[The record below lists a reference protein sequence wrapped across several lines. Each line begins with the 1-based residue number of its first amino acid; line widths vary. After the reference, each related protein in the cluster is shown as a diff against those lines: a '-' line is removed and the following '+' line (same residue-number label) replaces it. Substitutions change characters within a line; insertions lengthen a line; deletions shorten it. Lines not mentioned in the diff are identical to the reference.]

1 MLVLKPDGSRG
12 SLWADSEGNILT
24 TTDPNDATDLP
35 VGAVLA
41 QYLSASGVALK
52 INEPAGWGSTPPPSL
67 SWFSRY
73 DLTDTAKLW
82 TDAARTTAAVN
93 DGDRVAVVDDLEAG
107 NHSMTFWESG
117 DTGTRPHLGVEAG
130 PDIYVY
136 TGGGWRG
143 LTVADFSAKVDARLP
158 FWIAA
163 AVRIQDSDTG
173 ASLLLAKDQ
182 TWNDNLRVNINLTS
196 GTSTSVAFARTVQ
209 GSGAITATAN
219 STAISTSGWAV
230 VSFGYDGDNITVRVN
245 KGTKATAADARSLPV
260 GSVFPLRFGQGDY
273 DLEFSA
279 VGLLDE
285 YPDSAVE
292 DLAIE
297 AIGTMAGLTL

>member
-12 SLWADSEGNILT
+12 SLWADASGNILT

-52 INEPAGWGSTPPPSL
+52 INEPAGWGDTPAPSL
-67 SWFSRY
+67 SWYSRY
-73 DLTDTAKLW
+73 DLTDTDKLW
-82 TDAARTTAAVN
+82 VDAGRTTPATA
-93 DGDRVAVVDDLEAG
+93 DGQRVAVVDDLEAG
-107 NHSMTFWESG
+107 NHSMTFWNSEDDS
-117 DTGTRPHLGVEAG
+117 TRPTLGVEG

-143 LTVADFSAKVDARLP
+143 LTVADFSAFVDARVP
-158 FWIAA
+158 FWVAA
-163 AVRIQDSDTG
+163 AVRIQDADTG
-173 ASLLLAKDQ
+173 VSQLFAKDQ

-196 GTSTSVAFARTVQ
+196 GTSTSVAFVRTLQ
-209 GSGAITATAN
+209 GSGGITATAN
-219 STAISTSGWAV
+219 STAISASGWAV

-245 KGTKATAADARSLPV
+245 KGTKASAADARSLPV
-260 GSVFPLRFGQGDY
+260 GAVFPLRFGQGDY

-279 VGLLDE
+279 IGLLDE
-285 YPDSAVE
+285 YPDSATE

>member
-52 INEPAGWGSTPPPSL
+52 IKEPDGWGDTPAPSL

-73 DLTDTAKLW
+73 DLTDTSKLW
-82 TDAARTTAAVN
+82 TDAGRTSAAAN

-107 NHSMTFWESG
+107 DSPMTFWDSG
-117 DTGTRPHLGVEAG
+117 DTSTRPFLGVEG
-130 PDIYVY
+130 EDIYVY

-143 LTVADFSAKVDARLP
+143 LTVADFNALVDARTP

-173 ASLLLAKDQ
+173 ASQLFAKDQ
-182 TWNDNLRVNINLTS
+182 TFNDNLRVMINLTS
-196 GTSTSVAFARTVQ
+196 GASTSVDFTRTMQ
-209 GSGAITATAN
+209 GSGGITATAN
-219 STAISTSGWAV
+219 SSAISTSGWAV
-230 VSFGYDGDNITVRVN
+230 VSFGYTGDAVTVRVN
-245 KGTKATAADARSLPV
+245 KGTKGTASDTRSLPV
-260 GSVFPLRFGQGDY
+260 GSEFPLRFGQGDY
-273 DLEFSA
+273 NLEFSA
-279 VGLLDE
+279 IGLLDE
-285 YPDSAVE
+285 YPDSATE

-297 AIGTMAGLTL
+297 AIATMAGLSL

>member
-1 MLVLKPDGSRG
+1 MLVLKPDGTRG
-12 SLWADSEGNILT
+12 SLWADADGNILT
-24 TTDPNDATDLP
+24 TTDPEDNTDLP
-35 VGAVLA
+35 VGAVRA

-52 INEPAGWGSTPPPSL
+52 IKEPAGWGDTPAPTL

-73 DLTDTAKLW
+73 DLTDTSKLW
-82 TDAARTTAAVN
+82 TDAGRTVAAAN

-107 NHSMTFWESG
+107 NHSMTFWKSD
-117 DTGTRPHLGVEAG
+117 DTSTRPHLGVEG
-130 PDIYVY
+130 GDIYVY

-143 LTVADFSAKVDARLP
+143 LTVADFSALVDARTP

-163 AVRIQDSDTG
+163 AVRIQDADTG
-173 ASLLLAKDQ
+173 ASLLFAKDQ
-182 TWNDNLRVNINLTS
+182 TFNDNLRVNINLTS
-196 GTSTSVAFARTVQ
+196 GASTSVDFIRTVQ

-219 STAISTSGWAV
+219 STAIDTSGWAV

-245 KGTKATAADARSLPV
+245 KGTKATAADARSIPV
-260 GSVFPLRFGQGDY
+260 GSEFAMRFGQGAY

-279 VGLLDE
+279 IGLLDE

-292 DLAIE
+292 TLAIE
-297 AIGTMAGLTL
+297 AIATMAGLTL

>member
-12 SLWADSEGNILT
+12 SLWADAEGNILT

-52 INEPAGWGSTPPPSL
+52 INEPAGWGTTPPPSL
-67 SWFSRY
+67 SWYSRY
-73 DLTDTAKLW
+73 DLTDTTKLW
-82 TDAARTTAAVN
+82 TEATRTTGAVN
-93 DGDRVAVVDDLEAG
+93 NGDRIAVVDDLEAG
-107 NHSMTFWESG
+107 NHSMTFWKSD
-117 DTGTRPHLGVEAG
+117 DTSTRPTLGVEG
-130 PDIYVY
+130 GDIYVY
-136 TGGGWRG
+136 TGGEWRG
-143 LTVADFSAKVDARLP
+143 LTVADFSAKVDARIP

-163 AVRIQDSDTG
+163 AVRIQDADTG
-173 ASLLLAKDQ
+173 VSLLFAKDQ

-196 GTSTSVAFARTVQ
+196 GASTSVDFIRTVQ
-209 GSGAITATAN
+209 GSGGITATAN
-219 STAISTSGWAV
+219 STAIGTSGWAV
-230 VSFGYDGDNITVRVN
+230 VSFGYTGDAITVRVN
-245 KGTKATAADARSLPV
+245 KGTKATASDTRSLPV
-260 GSVFPLRFGQGDY
+260 GSEFAMRFGQGAF

-279 VGLLDE
+279 IGLLDE

-297 AIGTMAGLTL
+297 AIATMAGLTL

>member
-1 MLVLKPDGSRG
+1 MLVLKPDGTRG

-35 VGAVLA
+35 GGAVLA

-52 INEPAGWGSTPPPSL
+52 INAPAGWGTTPPPSL
-67 SWFSRY
+67 SWYSRY
-73 DLTDTAKLW
+73 DLTDTTKLW
-82 TDAARTTAAVN
+82 TDAGRTVAAASN
-93 DGDRVAVVDDLEAG
+93 GDRVAVVDDLEAG
-107 NHSMTFWESG
+107 NHSMTFWDSG
-117 DTGTRPHLGVEAG
+117 DSSTRPHLGVEGG

-173 ASLLLAKDQ
+173 ASQLFAKDQ

-196 GTSTSVAFARTVQ
+196 GTSTSVDFIRTLQ
-209 GSGAITATAN
+209 GVGGVTATAN
-219 STAISTSGWAV
+219 STAIGTSGWAV
-230 VSFGYDGDNITVRVN
+230 VSFGYTGDAITVRVN
-245 KGTKATAADARSLPV
+245 KGTKASSSDTRSIPV
-260 GSVFPLRFGQGDY
+260 GSVFPLRFGQGDF

-285 YPDSAVE
+285 YPDSTVE